1 MNRMISEETPL
12 IPLYYDQVSH
22 FVSKSIENWH
32 INPINLIDLKKVRKM
47 R

>member
-1 MNRMISEETPL
+1 MISEETPM

-22 FVSKSIENWH
+22 FVSKSIENWN
-32 INPINLIDLKKVRKM
+32 INPINLIDLKKVRKK